1 MSRVEQAFEMLTSL
15 SILEAAEL
23 VKMMEEKLGISA
35 AAPAGVPMM
44 AMPAAAGAATT
55 TEAAPPEPVEEKTAF
70 DVVLEEVPADKKIA
84 ILKVVREI
92 TGLGLKDAKELVE
105 SAPKPVKE
113 GMAKADAEAA
123 AKQLTEAGAKV
134 SIK

>member
-1 MSRVEQAFEMLTSL
+1 MSKVEQAFEMITSL

-35 AAPAGVPMM
+35 AAPVGGMVM
-44 AMPAAAGAATT
+44 
-55 TEAAPPEPVEEKTAF
+55 AAPVATAAPTAEVAPAEPVEEKTAF
-70 DVVLEEVPADKKIA
+70 DLVLEEVPADKKIA

-92 TGLGLKDAKELVE
+92 TGLGLKDAKDLVE
-105 SAPKPVKE
+105 SAPKAVKE
-113 GMAKADAEAA
+113 GMPKADAEAA
-123 AKQLTEAGAKV
+123 KKQLEEAGAKV

>member
-1 MSRVEQAFEMLTSL
+1 MSKVEQAFEVITSL

-35 AAPAGVPMM
+35 AAPVGGMMM
-44 AMPAAAGAATT
+44 AAPVATAAATA
-55 TEAAPPEPVEEKTAF
+55 EAAPAEPVEEKTAF
-70 DVVLEEVPADKKIA
+70 DLVLEEVPADKKIA

-92 TGLGLKDAKELVE
+92 TGLGLKDAKDLVE

-113 GMAKADAEAA
+113 GMPKADAEAA
-123 AKQLTEAGAKV
+123 KKQLEDAGAKV